1 MKKHHSIFGTKSIP
15 DYRKK
20 EFRKGRNRRHADN
33 SRNISEYSRDDYE
46 AWNDENSYGE
56 GSYSEEP
63 YSEESYNSESYDEA
77 AYNKESYDGDSYYDD
92 SYNEVTD
99 EDDMRRKSLGSDAD
113 DPVEAGTDSSDRASK
128 KHDTE
133 DLEEVIYNAAEE
145 TSGAYQNLDDT
156 VLLKSVVNIKNK
168 PSANAEASSSHD
180 AGGNA
185 SNDGDELLFPI
196 DFMDDGISD
205 DARNFDSEYAEDG
218 MISESEE
225 ESEYGSDDA
234 YGSDNLYDSDDAYES
249 ERQYDSED
257 QYDSEGQY
265 GSEDQ
270 YESEDQ
276 YGLDDYVPDEYEE
289 YLEEREDAAYDE
301 YNNIREISVP
311 EEMTD
316 AIADDYAD
324 DFADDLKEEAEKEGR
339 KKAPSKA
346 SYTSSGQGRRSTDG
360 ARGAVGT
367 SRGKGSNKGA
377 VKGKGRRHK
386 SGYIASSGR
395 RNVNS
400 ASKRRP
406 SSKRNK
412 KKSGI
417 ILFLGNSSTLEK
429 ISLVIGLVVIIT
441 GATLGGFILRARSKA
456 NEISSFSNVGS
467 EISEMQVPGSSGL
480 VAVADAQAAKKAAAE
495 AVSDAAEAE
504 SSQEEENEGI
514 KINLSMA
521 SIKQD
526 LKIKFLNSQSA
537 RLVSGI
543 PFEVEIKKPDGSTT
557 TWKDED
563 KDGIIYHYDIPAGT
577 YTVTM
582 KALEGDE
589 YADYTFN
596 TTSQSIEVKENIE
609 YKPVDISDE
618 VKDESQVNVA
628 AEDTAVAET
637 VVESEN
643 KDTVEWVESTKT
655 EVGSSGE
662 VSYEQIKKD
671 TIVNPYSA
679 KGIKDPDSL
688 QLIDENDSGN
698 GNSGNGNSSSS
709 GETSTSAPNGS
720 SEASTASNNTGSGN
734 ASTQNTGN
742 SGSTSGSGESN
753 TGSGSSGSGNSSA
766 GTTGGNGSNTGGS
779 TEQPKTYTYELTP
792 TSATIKV
799 GDTIVLTAKTSHEGC
814 QITWKSNNEA
824 VATVSGGT
832 VTGKSEGVATITA
845 DFNNGEK
852 KLTAQITVQ
861 KKEYTYSISKETL
874 TLKVGATEKI
884 TTDTSLEDKT
894 VTWSSA
900 DEKIAKVAA
909 DGTVT
914 AVAAGTVV
922 ITATFKDGTKK
933 NCTVTVSKGDG
944 KIELSSSKATIIAG
958 GTAITLTAKVTGLK
972 DTTVIWKSSDES
984 IAVVDKG
991 KVTGKKAGT
1000 VKITATS
1007 KADANVTATCE
1018 VTVKDGAGD
1027 LKDKNGNIVYVA
1039 ENGTYR
1045 KATIADYDKADKFF
1059 IQKEGK
1065 LYRYTGWQTI
1075 EGYTYYYDKN
1085 GNFVTGDQVI
1095 QGAKYSFGADGRLST
1110 GSGVLGID
1118 VSKWNGSIDWSQ
1130 VKNSGVSYVI
1140 IRCGY
1145 RGSSTGALIE
1155 DPKFRANIK
1164 GATGAGLKV
1173 GVYFFTQAVTDV
1185 EAVEEASMVISLIK
1199 GYNISCP
1206 VFLDVESAHGRADG
1220 ISVSTRTAVCKAFCA
1235 TIKNAGYTA
1244 GIYANKTW
1252 LNSYIDA
1259 PALTGYKIWLA
1270 QYSAAPTYSRTR
1282 YDMWQYSSKGS
1293 VAGISGRVDM
1303 NISYMGF

>member
-15 DYRKK
+15 EYRKK
-20 EFRKGRNRRHADN
+20 EFRKGRNRRQAENKRN
-33 SRNISEYSRDDYE
+33 SNDHSSDAYG
-46 AWNDENSYGE
+46 AWNDEDSYSE
-56 GSYSEEP
+56 GSYG
-63 YSEESYNSESYDEA
+63 EESYNEESYDA
-77 AYNKESYDGDSYYDD
+77 GSYDEEVYNEASYDEDSYYDAP
-92 SYNEVTD
+92 YNETTD
-99 EDDMRRKSLGSDAD
+99 NEDDMRMESLESDAD
-113 DPVEAGTDSSDRASK
+113 DHIEAGTDNDARDSERQ
-128 KHDTE
+128 DTE
-133 DLEEVIYNAAEE
+133 DLEDAIYNAAEE
-145 TSGAYQNLDDT
+145 SSGAYQNLDDT
-156 VLLKSVVNIKNK
+156 VLLHSVVKGEK
-168 PSANAEASSSHD
+168 GSD
-180 AGGNA
+180 A
-185 SNDGDELLFPI
+185 DFPI
-196 DFMDDGISD
+196 DFLDDGVSD
-205 DARNFDSEYAEDG
+205 DTRDFDSEYDEDG
-218 MISESEE
+218 ITD
-225 ESEYGSDDA
+225 GSNEDP
-234 YGSDNLYDSDDAYES
+234 E
-249 ERQYDSED
+249 YDSED
-257 QYDSEGQY
+257 Y
-265 GSEDQ
+265 

-276 YGLDDYVPDEYEE
+276 YDPNDQYDSNDQYATDDYVPDEYEE

-301 YNNIREISVP
+301 YNNIREISAP

-316 AIADDYAD
+316 AIADDY
-324 DFADDLKEEAEKEGR
+324 ADDLKEEAEKEGR

-346 SYTSSGQGRRSTDG
+346 SYTSSGQGRRSRSTDG

-367 SRGKGSNKGA
+367 SRGKGSNRGA
-377 VKGKGRRHK
+377 VKGKGGRHK

-417 ILFLGNSSTLEK
+417 IFFLGNSSTLEK

-467 EISEMQVPGSSGL
+467 EISEIQVPGSSGL

-655 EVGSSGE
+655 EAGSSGE

-688 QLIDENDSGN
+688 QLIDENDSDN

-709 GETSTSAPNGS
+709 GEASTAAPNGS

-799 GDTIVLTAKTSHEGC
+799 GDTTVLTAKTSHEGC

-852 KLTAQITVQ
+852 TLTAQITVQ

-933 NCTVTVSKGDG
+933 NCTVTVAKGDG

-958 GTAITLTAKVTGLK
+958 GTAITLIAKVTGLK

-1007 KADANVTATCE
+1007 KADASVTATCE

-1206 VFLDVESAHGRADG
+1206 VFLDVEAAHGRADG

-1270 QYSAAPTYSRTR
+1270 QYSTAPTYSRTR